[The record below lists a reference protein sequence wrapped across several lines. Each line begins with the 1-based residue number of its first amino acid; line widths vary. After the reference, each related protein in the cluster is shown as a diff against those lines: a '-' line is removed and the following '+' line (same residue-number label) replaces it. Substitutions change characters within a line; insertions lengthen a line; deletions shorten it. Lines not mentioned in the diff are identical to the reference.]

1 MENSVPEK
9 DSRMIQRF
17 TLQLPARIIGKET
30 IDETWQEIT
39 HIQDVSAYG
48 AAFTLQRPVNIGQ
61 ILNLTSPIP
70 QKLRCY
76 DYFETNYKIWTLVRR
91 IEKLPDSEVFAVGIA
106 FIGKDSPKS
115 YLQNPATLYEISERK
130 NNGLWDVIE
139 TGREEEEAL
148 PKDDNRKDSRLQ
160 IPVNVIIERYDDKG
174 NLIESENTITE
185 NISIRGASV
194 FSTLKLSV
202 GSFVRFNCASHNVSI
217 LAIVHVIRLGDDGFP
232 RLHLEFIDQHFP
244 LDIS

>member
-1 MENSVPEK
+1 MENSAPEK

-17 TLQLPARIIGKET
+17 TLQLPARIIGKEAGN
-30 IDETWQEIT
+30 EAWQEIT

-48 AAFTLQRPVNIGQ
+48 AAFNLQRSVNKGQ
-61 ILNLTSPIP
+61 LLDLTSPIP

-91 IEKLPDSEVFAVGIA
+91 VEKLPDSDMFAVGIA
-106 FIGKDSPKS
+106 FIGKTPPPS
-115 YLQNPATLYEISERK
+115 YLKNPALLYEISERK

-139 TGREEEEAL
+139 ADREESAS
-148 PKDDNRKDSRLQ
+148 DNRKDSRLQ
-160 IPVNVIIERYDDKG
+160 IPINVIIERYDDKG
-174 NLIESENTITE
+174 NLIESESAVTE
-185 NISIRGASV
+185 NISFRGASV

-202 GSFVRFNCASHNVSI
+202 GSFVRLNCPSYNTSI
-217 LAIVHVIRLGDDGFP
+217 LAIVHVTRLGKDGFP
-232 RLHLEFIDQHFP
+232 RLHLEFIDQRFP